1 VKILS
6 ILLLS
11 AILATGATAQTP
23 STGVKPGV
31 LRGAV
36 GDAKTGLPLEFVNV
50 VVKEAGTGAATAE
63 NGGYIV
69 KGVPPGSYTVIFSL
83 VGYEPLTR
91 EGILLKAGEE
101 TILSVT
107 LTDQSVQVGDVTVY
121 GVSLRGERVTDA
133 PASVTVLSPAE
144 IKLGSISGQVPKL
157 LETQAGVDI
166 VQSGLND
173 YNVNVRGFNSSLNRR
188 LLVLLDGRDLAVAFL
203 GSQEWNG
210 LSVPVEDLG
219 AVELIRGPGSALY
232 GANAFNGVMNILT
245 PRPHDIPGGKVS
257 VSGGEMNTARMD
269 MRYAGSSGQWSYKV
283 NGGRIQG
290 NTWTIS
296 RLSFPFEYGG
306 FNPFL
311 NTEVVPVKGGK
322 VASTYGSGRVDFDY
336 PQGGHAVLEGG
347 VTQVENEVLVTGIGR
362 VQVPKAVK
370 PWGRASYV
378 SDKLSIQMW
387 GAGRNSLEPQ
397 RSLATGLPLEERS
410 FIGQVDV
417 QYRITTL
424 EDRLFV
430 VLGGAQKYQHV
441 GTQGTLTLA
450 SHSDNLTGIYMQAE
464 YKLLESVK
472 TVFAA
477 RWDRS
482 TLHASQLSPK
492 AAVVWTPLRGHS
504 LRATFN
510 KAFQAP
516 NYSELFLFVKHPIR
530 NLAYIGND
538 RLKVERITGY
548 EIGYK
553 GIIENVL
560 FLNLD
565 AYYNQL
571 RDFITDLAPAVNP
584 AYPGQVVLPGDSVLR
599 TVWSYGNAGSVNEQG
614 LEFGADYQVTD
625 WLRITGN
632 YALFAFSVSGAN
644 ENDVLLP
651 NAPRYKLN
659 GGVTV
664 TRDGFTGG
672 LSVKYVPGFDW
683 AAGIFKGPV
692 PAYTLVNL
700 DASYQ
705 LISQIEL
712 GVNVTNL
719 LDRGHYQL
727 FGGSLLQRRLVA
739 GLTVRF

>member
-1 VKILS
+1 
-6 ILLLS
+6 
-11 AILATGATAQTP
+11 
-23 STGVKPGV
+23 
-31 LRGAV
+31 
-36 GDAKTGLPLEFVNV
+36 
-50 VVKEAGTGAATAE
+50 
-63 NGGYIV
+63 
-69 KGVPPGSYTVIFSL
+69 
-83 VGYEPLTR
+83 
-91 EGILLKAGEE
+91 
-101 TILSVT
+101 
-107 LTDQSVQVGDVTVY
+107 
-121 GVSLRGERVTDA
+121 
-133 PASVTVLSPAE
+133 
-144 IKLGSISGQVPKL
+144 
-157 LETQAGVDI
+157 
-166 VQSGLND
+166 
-173 YNVNVRGFNSSLNRR
+173 
-188 LLVLLDGRDLAVAFL
+188 
-203 GSQEWNG
+203 
-210 LSVPVEDLG
+210 VEDLG

-290 NTWTIS
+290 NTWTVS

-311 NTEVVPVKGGK
+311 NSEVVPVKGGK

-424 EDRLFV
+424 EDRLFIV
-430 VLGGAQKYQHV
+430 FGGAQKYQHV

-450 SHSDNLTGIYMQAE
+450 SHTDNLTGIYMQAE

-482 TLHASQLSPK
+482 TLHASQISPK
-492 AAVVWTPLRGHS
+492 AAVVWTPFLGHS

-565 AYYNQL
+565 VYYNQL

-672 LSVKYVPGFDW
+672 VSVKYVPGFDW

-692 PAYTLVNL
+692 PAYTLLNL
-700 DASYQ
+700 DASYR
-705 LISQIEL
+705 LTSQVEL